1 MSDSFPAVKNAA
13 IHKKN
18 GCLIVTVC
26 FEEPVIMATG
36 LQVAARTKQMFVSVF
51 SISSDLSPAKT
62 VGRIL
67 LITAA

>member
-1 MSDSFPAVKNAA
+1 MRNAA
-13 IHKKN
+13 VHKKN
-18 GCLIVTVC
+18 VCLIVTVC

-36 LQVAARTKQMFVSVF
+36 LQVAVITRQMFVSVF
-51 SISSDLSPAKT
+51 ISSDMSPAKT